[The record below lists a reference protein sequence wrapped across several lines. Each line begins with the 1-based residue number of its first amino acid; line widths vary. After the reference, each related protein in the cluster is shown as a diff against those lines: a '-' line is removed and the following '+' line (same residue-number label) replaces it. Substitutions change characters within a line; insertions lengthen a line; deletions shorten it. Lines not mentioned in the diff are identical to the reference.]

1 MLYTNNILK
10 LLQLYNFYKYI
21 DSLYKNIM
29 SLIIFKNIFILLLYN
44 SSCFIIASPKSV
56 AWDPT
61 NKSYFANISSLVN
74 LPSAS
79 ESDS

>member
-1 MLYTNNILK
+1 M
-10 LLQLYNFYKYI
+10 
-21 DSLYKNIM
+21 M
-29 SLIIFKNIFILLLYN
+29 
-44 SSCFIIASPKSV
+44 ASPKSV